1 METFLYKHRLTL
13 SIIVLALLTLTSC
26 LEDPIRNEIE
36 DNYLSSIIVL
46 DGTYIT
52 NSSEGNIYISENA
65 KNWQIIPTTN
75 TNLLLSLDGKGEY
88 SVCSGENG
96 TILVSTDKGNS
107 WEVKATGVSSFLKN
121 VKIINDS
128 TYIASGESGRVIIS
142 SDYGETWSQIETEFS
157 STVND
162 MAVLGDIVYFG
173 LRSSNEPTELL
184 YKYDLIRDTLELTN
198 LEFNELVSDISV
210 VDGEIYVSDF
220 SACYK
225 LINQNEV
232 YSKEEIFTNVDENYI
247 ITDVLDLNNELVL
260 VGNLGFNLGKLIVDA
275 KGSKTEIEFDE
286 SIYFNSAIVNENKLI
301 ACGGD
306 ELELLIFDGNSSEI
320 IKLK

>member
-1 METFLYKHRLTL
+1 METSLYKGKLNK
-13 SIIVLALLTLTSC
+13 SIIVLILLTLTSC

-36 DNYLSSIIVL
+36 DNYLSSIIFL

-52 NSSEGNIYISENA
+52 CSSEGSIYKSN
-65 KNWQIIPTTN
+65 NGSDWLIIPTTN
-75 TNLLLSLDGKGEY
+75 SNLLLSLDGKDETAL
-88 SVCSGENG
+88 CSGENG
-96 TILVSTDKGNS
+96 TILVSTDKGDT
-107 WEVKATGVSSFLKN
+107 WEAKATGVSSFLKSIK
-121 VKIINDS
+121 VINDS

-142 SDYGETWSQIETEFS
+142 SNNGETWSQIETEFS

-162 MAVLGDIVYFG
+162 MAVLGDLVYFG

-184 YKYDLIRDTLELTN
+184 YKYDLLADTLELIN
-198 LEFNELVSDISV
+198 VEFNELVSDISV
-210 VDGEIYVSDF
+210 VKGEIYVSDF
-220 SACYK
+220 SGCYK

-232 YSKEEIFTNVDENYI
+232 YSKEEIFTNVDENFI
-247 ITDVLDLNNELVL
+247 ISDVVEFNNDLVL

-275 KGSKTEIEFDE
+275 KGSKTELEFDE
-286 SIYFNSAIVNENKLI
+286 SVYFNSAIVSDNKII

-306 ELELLIFDGNSSEI
+306 ELELLVFDGNSSEI